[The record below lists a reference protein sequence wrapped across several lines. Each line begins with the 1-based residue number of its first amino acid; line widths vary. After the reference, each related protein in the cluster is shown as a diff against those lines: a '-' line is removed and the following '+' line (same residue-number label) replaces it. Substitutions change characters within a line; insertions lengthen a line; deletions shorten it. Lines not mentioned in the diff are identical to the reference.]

1 MTIDPTEFRDAQRTQ
16 WDKAA
21 TGWDK
26 WSGKFEETT
35 DSISIRLNE
44 LAGVEAGSRV
54 LDVAAGYG
62 ATSIVAGRI
71 AGADGK
77 VVSTDISSEMLQ
89 FGRKHAANA
98 GLDNIEFVEGAAAA
112 LDFPED
118 SFDAAISRWGIIFDP
133 DGEGA
138 AARIRS
144 FLVEGGRFAISSWG
158 PPETVPFLSV
168 PMRTVMDLFDVPP
181 PPPDMP
187 GPLSRPTH
195 ERIGG
200 LLEGGGFADVEVE
213 EAVLEMDYESPEQ
226 FTTFVREIAPPISAL
241 MAGQPPER
249 QEEGWAAITD
259 AISSHA
265 ADDGTLRLSGLALM
279 ASGRA

>member
-44 LAGVEAGSRV
+44 LAGVEAGTRV

-98 GLDNIEFVEGAAAA
+98 GLDNIEFVEGAAARNRSLPLGA
-112 LDFPED
+112 HADGDGPVRRPPAPAGHARPAQPPHARANRWSAGGRWLRRRRGRGGRARDGLRIARAVHHLRARD
-118 SFDAAISRWGIIFDP
+118 RAADQRT
-133 DGEGA
+133 DGRA
-138 AARIRS
+138 AAR
-144 FLVEGGRFAISSWG
+144 A
-158 PPETVPFLSV
+158 P
-168 PMRTVMDLFDVPP
+168 
-181 PPPDMP
+181 
-187 GPLSRPTH
+187 
-195 ERIGG
+195 
-200 LLEGGGFADVEVE
+200 GGGVGRDHRRDQFPRRRRRHP
-213 EAVLEMDYESPEQ
+213 EALRP
-226 FTTFVREIAPPISAL
+226 
-241 MAGQPPER
+241 G
-249 QEEGWAAITD
+249 TD
-259 AISSHA
+259 
-265 ADDGTLRLSGLALM
+265 
-279 ASGRA
+279 